1 MNEDNKNPNPAE
13 EYMSKITND
22 NQPEPEQ
29 AAGERTGPAQSP
41 ITGEAFERRKPVFNP
56 MGRVEDINADEV
68 KVADIRR
75 HFFGLFIIYLQ
86 VVLGVGLSLGLI
98 VFLLPDVI
106 GSSATLNAGLSLL
119 SLVFIG
125 MGLIFMVLATK
136 IYNANQLIVTD
147 IHVTQVLQIGLFSRK
162 VSELTMEN
170 VEDVTSEQGGVFPTI
185 FNYGTLKVE
194 TAGEQNNFVFKYCP
208 NPNAYAKAL
217 QDARAAYFAKH
228 NSAGNRTPTNI

>member
-1 MNEDNKNPNPAE
+1 MSDESQKPNPAE
-13 EYMSKITND
+13 QYMSKLLNEKK
-22 NQPEPEQ
+22 EPE
-29 AAGERTGPAQSP
+29 QSP
-41 ITGEAFERRKPVFNP
+41 ITDEAFERRKPVFNP
-56 MGRVEDINADEV
+56 MGRVEDINHDEI

-75 HFFGLFIIYLQ
+75 HFFGLFLIYLQ
-86 VVLGVGLSLGLI
+86 VVVALALSLGLI
-98 VFLLPDVI
+98 VFLLPDVV
-106 GSSATLNAGLSLL
+106 GSSATLNAVLALVSLFMIGL
-119 SLVFIG
+119 
-125 MGLIFMVLATK
+125 GLIFMALATK

-147 IHVTQVLQIGLFSRK
+147 IHVTQVLQVGLFNRK

-217 QDARAAYFAKH
+217 QDARAAYFASHKK
-228 NSAGNRTPTNI
+228 